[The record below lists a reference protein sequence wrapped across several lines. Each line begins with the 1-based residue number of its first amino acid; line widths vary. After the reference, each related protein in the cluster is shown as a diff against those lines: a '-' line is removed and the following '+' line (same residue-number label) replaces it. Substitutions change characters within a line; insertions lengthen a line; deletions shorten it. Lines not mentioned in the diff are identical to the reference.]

1 MGVQNCHFTS
11 TQTQIYTHRFPVC
24 TPSVASRG
32 PCHLLRVFEAAVWCE
47 RRDGFVLLFFHLKE
61 WIVPCKPLKWRASTS
76 IFPKGWINLFQ
87 FGLRSLLVQI
97 STAWPFFSSITYC
110 HTDFLQLWQ
119 VLSKF
124 SLILLFWFLLI
135 IQHWIIVQP
144 VDSRLAGGF
153 WEIALYLYLIVLWK
167 VKCNVIC
174 RALCHVPCIAYG
186 SLWSII
192 TLNIRETENPS
203 TFSCTLLQR
212 SEYGWGFWGRGQ
224 KRNKIFRDKKKW
236 ERLLF
241 FYSPSWFFRVLSA
254 SSLRTQE
261 ALLISILQVPKCLS

>member
-1 MGVQNCHFTS
+1 MSCCCTQPNVRVLGVSCHFTS

-76 IFPKGWINLFQ
+76 IFSKGWINLFQ
-87 FGLRSLLVQI
+87 FGLRFLLVKI
-97 STAWPFFSSITYC
+97 STAWLFFSSIICC

-144 VDSRLAGGF
+144 VDSRLAAGF
-153 WEIALYLYLIVLWK
+153 WEIALYLYLIVL
-167 VKCNVIC
+167 
-174 RALCHVPCIAYG
+174 
-186 SLWSII
+186 
-192 TLNIRETENPS
+192 
-203 TFSCTLLQR
+203 
-212 SEYGWGFWGRGQ
+212 
-224 KRNKIFRDKKKW
+224 
-236 ERLLF
+236 
-241 FYSPSWFFRVLSA
+241 
-254 SSLRTQE
+254 
-261 ALLISILQVPKCLS
+261 